1 MAYLRGIMK
10 QDIGVRNASEI
21 VKLMQE
27 NIESKTEKFQKFII
41 KEMEPCQRPSSKD
54 LARKS
59 EPITGI
65 NKMHSIWIDSCGKL
79 RSCEISCKHCTVKI
93 RCKNCKSSY
102 Y

>member
-1 MAYLRGIMK
+1 MQIFTVIKLHLFMKMVYLRGTMK

-21 VKLMQE
+21 VKLLRE

-54 LARKS
+54 LTRKS

-65 NKMHSIWIDSCGKL
+65 NKMHSLKANP
-79 RSCEISCKHCTVKI
+79 T
-93 RCKNCKSSY
+93 Y
-102 Y
+102 F

>member
-1 MAYLRGIMK
+1 MKMAYLRGIMK

-65 NKMHSIWIDSCGKL
+65 NKMHSIWHSL
-79 RSCEISCKHCTVKI
+79 QVWYQNTA
-93 RCKNCKSSY
+93 KNCFF
-102 Y
+102 